1 MRQIP
6 SLKSIANLETLT
18 NLIYYREQFEVKS
31 MGNLMKKKVMEEG
44 KAFFDVWMY
53 EVSDE
58 IQSLATAFGERYML
72 EAALALHSTTDHQA
86 AKKIVEKCIY
96 LHSLTLVR
104 QQIDWY
110 LVNEIVSVEAAAELD
125 SVFEKAVKEFAPD
138 LNTVVE
144 SLGLVRVPH
153 LYGPIARDYVAFNA

>member
-1 MRQIP
+1 MG
-6 SLKSIANLETLT
+6 SI
-18 NLIYYREQFEVKS
+18 
-31 MGNLMKKKVMEEG
+31 MKKKVMEEG

-72 EAALALHSTTDHQA
+72 EAGLALHASIDHKA
-86 AKKIVEKCIY
+86 AKDVLEKCIY

-110 LVNEIVSVEAAAELD
+110 LINEVVSVEAAAELD
-125 SVFEKAVKEFAPD
+125 TVFEKAVKEFAPH

-144 SLGLVRVPH
+144 SLGLIRVPH